1 MGKATCPYKRADDGW
16 HDILYGCAMFGNLS
30 MRVWLAAFAAC
41 VPLSVSSAC
50 AAELPAPSGI
60 WQAAWR
66 HETLPGALSSNQTFG
81 ADDGTVDPSLDPI
94 GDIKGTDYWPYADSV
109 TNIFNRKHLLAW
121 KAQVDM
127 EVADRRTLAAY
138 R

>member
-1 MGKATCPYKRADDGW
+1 
-16 HDILYGCAMFGNLS
+16 
-30 MRVWLAAFAAC
+30 MRVWAAAIAAC
-41 VPLSVSSAC
+41 VLLSAASAH
-50 AAELPAPSGI
+50 AAELPTPSGL

-66 HETLPGALSSNQTFG
+66 HETVLGALSSNQTFG
-81 ADDGTVDPSLDPI
+81 ADDGTVDPGLDPV
-94 GDIKGTDYWPYADSV
+94 GVLRGTDYWPYVDSV

-127 EVADRRTLAAY
+127 EVADRRTLAAS

>member
-1 MGKATCPYKRADDGW
+1 
-16 HDILYGCAMFGNLS
+16 
-30 MRVWLAAFAAC
+30 MRVWLAVTAAC
-41 VPLSVSSAC
+41 VPSSVSSAY
-50 AAELPAPSGI
+50 AAELPAPLEI

-66 HETLPGALSSNQTFG
+66 HETVLGALSSNQTFG

-121 KAQVDM
+121 KAQIDM
-127 EVADRRTLAAY
+127 EAADRRTLAAL

>member
-1 MGKATCPYKRADDGW
+1 
-16 HDILYGCAMFGNLS
+16 
-30 MRVWLAAFAAC
+30 MRVWLAAI
-41 VPLSVSSAC
+41 VTSVLLSVPSAY

-94 GDIKGTDYWPYADSV
+94 GEIKGTDYWPYADSV
-109 TNIFNRKHLLAW
+109 TNVFNRKHLLAW
-121 KAQVDM
+121 KTQIGM
-127 EVADRRTLAAY
+127 EVADRRTLAAS

>member
-1 MGKATCPYKRADDGW
+1 
-16 HDILYGCAMFGNLS
+16 
-30 MRVWLAAFAAC
+30 MRVLAMAIAAC
-41 VPLSVSSAC
+41 VLLSAASAH
-50 AAELPAPSGI
+50 AAELPTPSGL

-66 HETLPGALSSNQTFG
+66 HETVLGALSSNQTFG
-81 ADDGTVDPSLDPI
+81 ADDGTVDPGLDPV
-94 GDIKGTDYWPYADSV
+94 GVLRGTDYWPYVDGV

-127 EVADRRTLAAY
+127 EVADRRTLAAS

>member
-1 MGKATCPYKRADDGW
+1 
-16 HDILYGCAMFGNLS
+16 
-30 MRVWLAAFAAC
+30 MRVWLAAI
-41 VPLSVSSAC
+41 VTSVLLSVSSAY
-50 AAELPAPSGI
+50 AAELPAPLEV

-66 HETLPGALSSNQTFG
+66 HETVLGALSSNQTFG

-94 GDIKGTDYWPYADSV
+94 GDIKGTDYWPYADSA

-121 KAQVDM
+121 KAQIDM
-127 EVADRRTLAAY
+127 EVADRRTLAAS